1 MYTKKL
7 GAAALALTLAGGL
20 AACGSSK
27 SSTVSSATTAGASSS
42 ATSAGSS
49 GGSGSSAVASA
60 QSVVNKYLAAP
71 TDIAETVPLPHAPAK
86 GIKVAFLTCPEASCS
101 LLNSGFTSAAQ
112 ALGWDPTVI
121 TYSTATPG
129 QALQQAINEGY
140 KYIASTSVTLSEIT
154 PEVQEAKAKGIALFE
169 GYVPDTP
176 EGATNGLYGVVADQA
191 SSVAGGAL
199 MGDWI
204 EANSQGHANVVYVD
218 LPLYPSL
225 VGEGQ
230 GAQQELNKLCPSCS
244 FSTLPVTV
252 NQLSAG
258 QVPSAIVSYLQAHP
272 STNYVYL
279 SFQDLDP
286 GLVSALRTAGLLSKV
301 KVIGTEGEAAQLQEV
316 ENGTETMWSVLP
328 EPYEMWVIVDWMA
341 RQSEGVLNQAALNA
355 GNAAEVF
362 FVQTP
367 AQAKAQLAADG
378 GNWPGPANYEKD
390 FKALW
395 HV

>member
-1 MYTKKL
+1 MYSKRL
-7 GAAALALTLAGGL
+7 GATTLALILSTAI

-27 SSTVSSATTAGASSS
+27 SSTASSATTAGSSASNAAGGSSS
-42 ATSAGSS
+42 SSVAT
-49 GGSGSSAVASA
+49 A
-60 QSVVNKYLAAP
+60 QAIVNKYLAAP

-86 GIKVAFLTCPEASCS
+86 GIKVAFLTCPAASCS

-121 TYSTATPG
+121 TYSSATPG
-129 QALQQAINEGY
+129 QAFQQAINEGY
-140 KYIASTSVTLSEIT
+140 KYIVSTSVTLSEIT

-176 EGATNGLYGVVADQA
+176 QGTSNGLYGVVADQA

-204 EANSQGHANVVYVD
+204 EANSQGHANVVYVS

-230 GAQQELNKLCPSCS
+230 GAQQELAKLCSSCS

-252 NQLSAG
+252 NQLTAG
-258 QVPSAIVSYLQAHP
+258 QVPSAIVSYVQAHP

-286 GLVSALRTAGLLSKV
+286 GLVAALRAANLLGKV
-301 KVIGTEGEAAQLQEV
+301 KVIGTQGEAAQLQEV
-316 ENGTETMWSVLP
+316 QNGTETMWSVLP

-341 RQSEGVLNQAALNA
+341 RQSEGVLNQAALSA

-362 FVQTP
+362 FVQDA